1 MWMVQILIGQSQAVH
16 CFVSGDEIFN
26 IRAWQLTGN
35 WPGKT
40 LENQIGRG
48 QPVQRQNDSLEVSDE
63 RRGSQHY
70 FHEQNYY
77 NFENTLNVSIWQERP
92 RPS

>member
-26 IRAWQLTGN
+26 IRAWQLTEN

-40 LENQIGRG
+40 LENQIVPWPG
-48 QPVQRQNDSLEVSDE
+48 QPV
-63 RRGSQHY
+63 
-70 FHEQNYY
+70 
-77 NFENTLNVSIWQERP
+77 
-92 RPS
+92 